1 MDKPVQLR
9 GYSIVEVKAVQDE
22 QRTIEGW
29 ATTPKP
35 DRVRDVIVAEG
46 VKSLADIPLFMH
58 HDSRRVVGR
67 TQLGAATRKGV
78 PFKSALPFVAEAGRL
93 RDEIEY
99 AWQSVKY
106 RLITGVSVGFRPLW
120 EKAEQL
126 ADGGWKFNECE
137 VVELSLVP
145 VPMNAEAVI
154 TQFRSMDAARSNA
167 ARSALLQIIKS
178 EGNRAALGAL
188 PVVRLDRTAP
198 AASGNGMPGASGQ
211 QGRRAGVVYLN
222 RT

>member
-1 MDKPVQLR
+1 MEKPEKLR

-46 VKSLADIPLFMH
+46 VKSLPDIPLFMH
-58 HDSRRVVGR
+58 HDSRCVVGR
-67 TQLGAATRKGV
+67 TVLGAATRKGV
-78 PFKSALPFVAEAGRL
+78 PFKSTLPFVTEAGKL

-99 AWQSVKY
+99 AWQAVKY
-106 RLITGVSVGFRPLW
+106 RLITGVSVGFRPVW
-120 EKAEQL
+120 EKAEQM
-126 ADGGWKFNECE
+126 ADGGWKFPECE

-154 TQFRSMDAARSNA
+154 TQFRSLDARRSSAARA
-167 ARSALLQIIKS
+167 ALLEIIKS
-178 EGNRAALGAL
+178 EGHRAALGAL
-188 PVVRLDRTAP
+188 PVVRLERKAAP
-198 AASGNGMPGASGQ
+198 AGSGEATPGASGQ
-211 QGRRAGVVYLN
+211 QQRRAGVVYLN
-222 RT
+222 R

>member
-1 MDKPVQLR
+1 MDKPIKLR

-22 QRTIEGW
+22 ERVIEGW

-35 DRVRDVIVAEG
+35 DRVRDIIVAEG
-46 VKSLADIPLFMH
+46 VRSLADIPLFMH
-58 HDSRRVVGR
+58 HDSRSVVGR

-78 PFKSALPFVAEAGRL
+78 PFKSALPFVTEAGRL

-99 AWQSVKY
+99 AWQTVKY
-106 RLITGVSVGFRPLW
+106 KLITGVSVGFRPVW
-120 EKAEQL
+120 EKAEQMP
-126 ADGGWKFNECE
+126 DGGWKFNECE

-145 VPMNAEAVI
+145 VPMNADAVI

-178 EGNRAALGAL
+178 EGNRAAFGAL
-188 PVVRLDRTAP
+188 PVVRLDGKAAP
-198 AASGNGMPGASGQ
+198 AGSGNGTPGASGQ
-211 QGRRAGVVYLN
+211 QQRRPGVVYLN
-222 RT
+222 R